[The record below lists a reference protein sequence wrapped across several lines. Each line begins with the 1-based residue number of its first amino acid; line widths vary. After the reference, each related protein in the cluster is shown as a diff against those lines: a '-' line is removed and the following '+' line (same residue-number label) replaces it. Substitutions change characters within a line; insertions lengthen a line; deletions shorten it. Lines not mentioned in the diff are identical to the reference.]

1 MTVKELKERLE
12 ILIKEDKGDYNV
24 VVDGKGEVDDKYT
37 IYISDYR
44 KKVYL

>member
-1 MTVKELKERLE
+1 MTVKEFKE
-12 ILIKEDKGDYNV
+12 ILECLIEDGKGDYNV